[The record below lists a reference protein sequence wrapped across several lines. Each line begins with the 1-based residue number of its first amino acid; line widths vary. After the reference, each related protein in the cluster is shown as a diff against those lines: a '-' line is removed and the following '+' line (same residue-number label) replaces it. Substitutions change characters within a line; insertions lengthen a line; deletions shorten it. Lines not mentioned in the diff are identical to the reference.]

1 MTRYILNMEKLKA
14 INPDATAGQLVQY
27 LAQTMEGDVKD
38 HFSTKSPSDPGDPP
52 GVDTGNLKN
61 SIVAKPETPE
71 QWAVLAGADYAA
83 WLEYGTEAIAPR
95 PFMLPAFERTIHAI
109 PSDWLEE
116 NL

>member
-14 INPDATAGQLVQY
+14 INPDLTAGQLVQY
-27 LAQTMEGDVKD
+27 LAQTMEGDVKTN
-38 HFSTKSPSDPGDPP
+38 FSTKSPSDPGDPP

-61 SIVAKPETPE
+61 NTIAQPDGPDA
-71 QWAVLAGADYAA
+71 WAVVVGPDYGLH
-83 WLEYGTEAIAPR
+83 LEYGTENMAAR
-95 PFMLPAFERTIHAI
+95 PFMLPAFERTTHSI